1 MFLLFVVITSMLRLN
16 LQFPYRTRATEK
28 RCGESVVPGRVPFKI
43 RTGIWI
49 RSNESAPLRYIGV
62 QNDHDPK
69 WQYGKASKPPEK
81 SKQFYW
87 ELKGL
92 SPVVVTN
99 SWLGVQAVCA
109 QNINIYFS
117 VPSEQVFDG
126 KS

>member
-1 MFLLFVVITSMLRLN
+1 MLRLN

-69 WQYGKASKPPEK
+69 WQYGKASKTPEK

-87 ELKGL
+87 ELKGQ
-92 SPVVVTN
+92 SPVVRFFVVPVVTN
-99 SWLGVQAVCA
+99 IKLCVCTKHKHLF
-109 QNINIYFS
+109 QCS
-117 VPSEQVFDG
+117 KQVFDG